1 MKYDFNTTPDQLL
14 ASIVKKDPIPDIQ
27 NYLLWFEELNTYLQ
41 HDSPISVY
49 CVPHNA
55 ELKMRK
61 ARARFNVRI
70 RHPETVAEFNL
81 CMPVGATVP
90 DVIEYLYAQVDA
102 KGAANIKS
110 DKDRTKLVRTYG
122 LYLASDQNEHGLVL
136 TPDRTIESY
145 RLKPED
151 TLLFK
156 KRPKDTAEMLI
167 TSHAKTA
174 AAAQVSTF
182 VRIVCQAENAQA
194 MFKFPS
200 TVTVQQAISKA
211 SRKFA
216 KYGAYGLQLPK
227 GKNVKK
233 TIWLEPQRL
242 LSSYGLENMCT
253 LEFLTRSGAVITTP
267 NDDIGDADTT
277 VALPQDDSPSLP
289 PPAHFSGGGGGPG
302 YDRVPVSSSTASTMR
317 VNPGLMTGTFGG
329 TISSP
334 APQLGRDSYE
344 SMANSAYPPSNKY
357 PPATAAD
364 PYSNSYG
371 QPPGSMPPP
380 PAFQTQPVNFA
391 YGQPPGGLPPPG
403 RRPGPAGGGTFGGAG
418 GTTMSLPPPIAPA
431 AAAPPPSDIDV
442 LDDLLGDIP
451 GIDTS
456 QILDNAEPK
465 PARQA
470 PSTIRP
476 GAMPAPIALP
486 PPIRPGGGGGGGAP
500 PPSRVSAMPPPP
512 AFGTMSLPPPPAV
525 SNSFRAPEW
534 EKDDEELH
542 ALDSAPTAA
551 TGGDDEWA
559 AIDECLDFDLEF

>member
-1 MKYDFNTTPDQLL
+1 MSSSTSTLRSTP
-14 ASIVKKDPIPDIQ
+14 
-27 NYLLWFEELNTYLQ
+27 
-41 HDSPISVY
+41 
-49 CVPHNA
+49 
-55 ELKMRK
+55 R
-61 ARARFNVRI
+61 
-70 RHPETVAEFNL
+70 
-81 CMPVGATVP
+81 
-90 DVIEYLYAQVDA
+90 
-102 KGAANIKS
+102 GAANIKS

-145 RLKPED
+145 RLKPD
-151 TLLFK
+151 DILLFK

-182 VRIVCQAENAQA
+182 VRIVFQAENAQA
-194 MFKFPS
+194 TFKFAS

-211 SRKFA
+211 SRKFG

-253 LEFLTRSGAVITTP
+253 LEFLARSGAVITTP
-267 NDDIGDADTT
+267 TDDIGDADTT

-289 PPAHFSGGGGGPG
+289 PPAHFSSGSGNGGG
-302 YDRVPVSSSTASTMR
+302 YDRVPQSSSTASTMR
-317 VNPGLMTGTFGG
+317 INPGAATGTFGGGTFGGSTFGGG

-334 APQLGRDSYE
+334 PPPLNRDSYE
-344 SMANSAYPPSNKY
+344 SMANSQYPPSNKY
-357 PPATAAD
+357 PPAAAID

-380 PAFQTQPVNFA
+380 PAFQTQPINNNNFS

-403 RRPGPAGGGTFGGAG
+403 RRPGPAGGTFGGAG
-418 GTTMSLPPPIAPA
+418 GTMSLPPPIAPA
-431 AAAPPPSDIDV
+431 APPSDLDV

-465 PARQA
+465 PARNA
-470 PSTIRP
+470 PSTMRP
-476 GAMPAPIALP
+476 AAMPAAPMALP
-486 PPIRPGGGGGGGAP
+486 PPIRGGGGGGGGAP
-500 PPSRVSAMPPPP
+500 PPARVSAMPPPP

-542 ALDSAPTAA
+542 ALDSAPAAA